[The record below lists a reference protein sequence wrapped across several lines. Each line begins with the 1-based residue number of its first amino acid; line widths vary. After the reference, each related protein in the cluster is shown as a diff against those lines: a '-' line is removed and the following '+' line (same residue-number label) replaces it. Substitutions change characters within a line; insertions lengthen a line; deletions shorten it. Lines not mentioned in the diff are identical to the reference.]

1 MQALSRASSTINSKQ
16 LKQYQDDGFLVVRGL
31 FEPAE
36 MAMASMEADRL
47 LDQVNLQDTKNIRC
61 RWQNHVETGECL
73 FETFD
78 PVSDLS
84 PLCNQLARDG
94 RLLALMA
101 DLYGETA
108 HLFKDKLI
116 FKPPGAKGYDLHQ
129 DYIGWRGFP
138 ETFAT
143 AVVAIDACGKDNG
156 ATEVFPGY
164 HKRGYL
170 SPRDG
175 DYHPVPAGMVMES
188 EGVFLEMEPGDVTV
202 FGCFVP
208 HRSAPN
214 RTDRWR
220 RLLYLSYN
228 AASDGGDRWAAHYNE
243 FHDWLKKKYAE
254 YGKHETYFR

>member
-94 RLLALMA
+94 HLLALMA

-116 FKPPGAKGYDLHQ
+116 FKPPARRLRPAPGLYRLEGVS
-129 DYIGWRGFP
+129 

-188 EGVFLEMEPGDVTV
+188 EGVFLEMEPGDVAV

-228 AASDGGDRWAAHYNE
+228 AASDGGDRWAAA
-243 FHDWLKKKYAE
+243 LQ
-254 YGKHETYFR
+254 